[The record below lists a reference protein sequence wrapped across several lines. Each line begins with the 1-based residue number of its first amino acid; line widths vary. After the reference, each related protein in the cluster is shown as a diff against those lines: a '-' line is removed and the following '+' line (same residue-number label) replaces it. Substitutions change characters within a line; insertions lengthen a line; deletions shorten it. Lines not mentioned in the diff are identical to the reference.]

1 MSIRMLLRCWSLALA
16 LGLFVGATPAQTATA
31 VDDSLYREFGGKR
44 GFTVLVDDFLRRLLA
59 DERMKAFF
67 KDADQPRFKE
77 QLAIQFCQVSGGPCA
92 LEKPDMKKPHSGFD
106 ITRGDFNGLVEVL
119 QETMD
124 AQGIAFASQN
134 RLLAK
139 LAPMHRDIVNTPAP

>member
-1 MSIRMLLRCWSLALA
+1 MSIRMRLRRWTLNLV
-16 LGLFVGATPAQTATA
+16 LGLFVCAAQAQATA
-31 VDDSLYREFGGKR
+31 PADDSLYREFGGKR
-44 GFTVLVDDFLRRLLA
+44 GITVLVDDFLRRLLA
-59 DERMKAFF
+59 DQRMNPFF

-77 QLAIQFCQVSGGPCA
+77 QIAIQLCQVSGGPCA

-106 ITRGDFNGLVEVL
+106 ITRGDFNALVEVL
-119 QETMD
+119 QATMD
-124 AQGIAFASQN
+124 AQGITFASQN

>member
-1 MSIRMLLRCWSLALA
+1 MSIGMLLRRWSLALA
-16 LGLFVGATPAQTATA
+16 LGLFGGTIHAQTVTA

-44 GFTVLVDDFLRRLLA
+44 GITVLVDDFLRRLLA
-59 DERMKAFF
+59 DKRMNAFF
-67 KDADQPRFKE
+67 KDADHPRFKE
-77 QLAIQFCQVSGGPCA
+77 QMAIQLCQVSGGPCA

-106 ITRGDFNGLVEVL
+106 ITRGDFNALVEVL
-119 QETMD
+119 QATMD
-124 AQGIAFASQN
+124 GQGIAFAAQN